1 VYQDECE
8 KRSCT
13 ILSYSYVWSK
23 ILSTWS
29 IWFSKDEIKCPH
41 CLNYENLLKISEEE
55 RTREQKNDM
64 KKVETHKKKAKD
76 QCLSYLKQKREL
88 VNAQEKTVLIIQDFT
103 QLQCQ
108 KDSYQDLIF
117 TIYYL
122 GENRELNHSFYHFVA
137 KSKNNNLFVIQTY
150 KQVIDLKEIQN
161 VKKLIIW
168 SDGCRR
174 HFKNSS
180 MMIFWCVFHR
190 LTNIQVDL
198 EFFESYH
205 GNNACD
211 SAAAH
216 VKKKLNV
223 YQRDTRSILKNSME
237 VSEICSTLKNHNGFQ
252 GPTDVKGKMEAKTV
266 TGITHFYKFI
276 PCGITNKISAFSSS
290 DEERIEKT
298 YSPSPNEVL
307 LITKLVQEKWN
318 LNVIEEKDE

>member
-1 VYQDECE
+1 M
-8 KRSCT
+8 
-13 ILSYSYVWSK
+13 WSR

-29 IWFSKDEIKCPH
+29 IWFSKDEIECPR

-55 RTREQKNDM
+55 RTREQKNDI
-64 KKVETHKKKAKD
+64 KTVETHKKKAKD

-88 VNAQEKTVLIIQDFT
+88 VNAQEKTVLIVQDFT

-117 TIYYL
+117 TIYYI
-122 GENRELNHSFYHFVA
+122 GENSELNHSFYHFVA

-150 KQVIDLKEIQN
+150 KQVINLQELQN

-180 MMIFWCVFHR
+180 MMIFWCVFR
-190 LTNIQVDL
+190 RITKIQVQL

-211 SAAAH
+211 AASAH
-216 VKKKLNV
+216 IKKKLNV
-223 YQRDTRSILKNSME
+223 YQRDTRSILRNAIE
-237 VSEICSTLKNHNGFQ
+237 VSDICSTVKNHKGFQ
-252 GPTDVKGKMEAKTV
+252 GPTDVSGKIEAKTF
-266 TGITHFYKFI
+266 TGISHFYKFI
-276 PCGITNKISAFSSS
+276 PDDNNKICAYSSS
-290 DEERIEKT
+290 EDDEKIGKT
-298 YSPSPNEVL
+298 YSPKPNEIL
-307 LITKLVQEKWN
+307 MILKLVGEKWS
-318 LNVIEEKDE
+318 LNTIEGESK